1 MWLDLFKKGP
11 DNSIEDD
18 ALTIRRE
25 CDRAAQAIK
34 TRLSKLPA
42 DKTLFVP
49 IGENHAMPS
58 HIILQMCLFDNLRK
72 AGLNFGVALEY
83 PSNWIT
89 TCSLTLLREDPQ
101 TKNFT
106 VADAKTV
113 IDAELAVDPLTHRLL
128 YAAAFLSP
136 TPYAP
141 HTNATLMN
149 YLNKYRIPIAFVD
162 AAADESNCLDDSD
175 TETKRAIE
183 EAEIATG
190 LKTRGK
196 VTFSIDDR
204 LGMAARNIHMQR
216 LSSRFADRLQM
227 ARVVFI
233 LTGNAHVLGVP

>member
-1 MWLDLFKKGP
+1 MWLDLFKKP
-11 DNSIEDD
+11 RNNSIEDD

-25 CDRAAQAIK
+25 CDRAVQAIN
-34 TRLSKLPA
+34 TMLSKLPA

-58 HIILQMCLFDNLRK
+58 HIVFQMCLFDNLRK
-72 AGLNFGVALEY
+72 AGLPFGVALEY

-89 TCSLTLLREDPQ
+89 TNSLSLLREDPQ
-101 TKNFT
+101 TRNFT
-106 VADAKTV
+106 IADAKRV
-113 IDAELAVDPLTHRLL
+113 IDAELAADPVTHRLL

-141 HTNATLMN
+141 HSNATLMN

-175 TETKRAIE
+175 TETKRAIA
-183 EAEIATG
+183 EAEIVTG
-190 LKTRGK
+190 LKTHGK
-196 VTFSIDDR
+196 VTFSVDDR

-216 LSSRFADRLQM
+216 LSSKFADRLEM

-233 LTGNAHVLGVP
+233 LTGNAHVLGIP